1 MQLLNSLQ
9 SIKPEFGNIEKL
21 ANTFKGHFGIL
32 YRDNTKVIAITD
44 CVASFPIFC
53 KEHHNGYILSTSGK
67 SLVIDEEV
75 DDSQVI
81 ALSFSGYTIG
91 EHTLFRNVS
100 ILGHGKVFLH
110 SKDGASIISNYY
122 EYSPW
127 NPDRG
132 SPVSTLKAEL
142 SELTLNMILR
152 VIEQAG
158 PNRIAVPLS
167 AGVDSRLIV
176 SALKELGARDILC
189 YSYGTKGNFE
199 AKIAKQIAQKLGYD
213 WTFVELSPQKQRQFW
228 KTGVPHKFANDTN
241 DFIAAPVHHDLL
253 VTVELLDKGYI
264 DQNTLIVN
272 GNSGDFISGI
282 ICHKSYFLSKA
293 LTAKTISNS

>member
-1 MQLLNSLQ
+1 MPKKHQPKSFTTINSDHVAVGWHRVCDSDVTLYVAGSILGIDNLQLLTLLQ
-9 SIKPEFGNIEKL
+9 SIKPESGNIQKL

-53 KEHHNGYILSTSGK
+53 KQHHDGYILSTSGK

-127 NPDRG
+127 NSDRK

-158 PNRIAVPLS
+158 PNHIAVPLS
-167 AGVDSRLIV
+167 AGVDSRLR
-176 SALKELGARDILC
+176 SA
-189 YSYGTKGNFE
+189 
-199 AKIAKQIAQKLGYD
+199 
-213 WTFVELSPQKQRQFW
+213 
-228 KTGVPHKFANDTN
+228 
-241 DFIAAPVHHDLL
+241 
-253 VTVELLDKGYI
+253 
-264 DQNTLIVN
+264 
-272 GNSGDFISGI
+272 
-282 ICHKSYFLSKA
+282 
-293 LTAKTISNS
+293 